1 MCLGIP
7 GEIVSIENEADQGA
21 LLQGLVSFAGV
32 RKQICLAYV
41 PEAHVGDFVI
51 VHAGFALGLIN
62 PQEAREVFAL
72 LEELEP
78 DLNLAVTPAPQT
90 GSGPGPKST
99 PQSTPKQD
107 RFRVDAGASATEAVS
122 VAEDGGGP

>member
-7 GEIVSIENEADQGA
+7 GEIVSIEQEADQGA

-72 LEELEP
+72 LAELEP
-78 DLNLAVTPAPQT
+78 DLNMVVTPDPQT
-90 GSGPGPKST
+90 GPEPGPKST
-99 PQSTPKQD
+99 PESNPKQS

-122 VAEDGGGP
+122 VAEDGCSP

>member
-7 GEIVSIENEADQGA
+7 GEIVSIEQEADQGA

-78 DLNLAVTPAPQT
+78 DLNLAVTPDPQT
-90 GSGPGPKST
+90 GPGAGPKST
-99 PQSTPKQD
+99 PQSRPKQS
-107 RFRVDAGASATEAVS
+107 RFRGDAGTSATEAVS

>member
-7 GEIVSIENEADQGA
+7 GEIVSIEQEADQGA

-78 DLNLAVTPAPQT
+78 DLNLAVTPDPQT
-90 GSGPGPKST
+90 GPGPGPKST
-99 PQSTPKQD
+99 PQSRPKQS
-107 RFRVDAGASATEAVS
+107 RFRGDAGTSATEAVS

>member
-7 GEIVSIENEADQGA
+7 GEIVSIEQEADQGA

-41 PEAHVGDFVI
+41 PEARVGDFVI

-62 PQEAREVFAL
+62 PQEAREVFTL
-72 LEELEP
+72 LAELEP
-78 DLNLAVTPAPQT
+78 DLDLAVKPDPET
-90 GSGPGPKST
+90 GSGPGSKLAPHSK
-99 PQSTPKQD
+99 PEQSH
-107 RFRVDAGASATEAVS
+107 FRLDAGASSTKAVP
-122 VAEDGGGP
+122 VAEDGGRP